1 MKVVASAPE
10 GLEKSLAEE
19 ISNLGGFN
27 INTYKRFINFECDFE
42 TFYRVHFYSRLAFRF
57 YREIASFNCY
67 DKQSLYAGVRDSF
80 DWLNWLHFDKT
91 FNVQV
96 TGRTSSLS
104 HTHFTALEVK
114 NSITDLQQAVWNKR
128 SNISLANPDFIIH
141 LHLNNN
147 KAILSLQSSVESLH
161 KRGYRP
167 AIGNAPLKE
176 NLASGLINMTKW
188 NGKVPLIDFMC
199 GSGTFLIEAVNQFLG
214 VPINIDQ
221 VYLFENWLDFRQDIY
236 LNEKNKAKN
245 KIINYEKLPTIIGCE
260 INKKVF
266 EQANV
271 NISLA
276 GLENYIELI
285 NNDFLAL
292 QLSCSPGIIICNPP
306 YGKKLG
312 DENEL
317 ICLYEQMGI
326 FLKNNFSGW
335 EFWLLSGNP
344 KLTKYLK
351 MKSSLKIPVS
361 NGGIDCRWI
370 KYLIRLFNFCLKRPL
385 LSCLNLLMFEED
397 KVLWLIFLQ
406 ASNLSLQEINR

>member
-1 MKVVASAPE
+1 MNVVASSPE

-57 YREIASFNCY
+57 YREIASFDCY
-67 DKQSLYAGVRDSF
+67 DKQSLYVGVRDSF

-128 SNISLANPDFIIH
+128 SNISLDNPDFIIH

-176 NLASGLINMTKW
+176 NLASGLINMTQW

-199 GSGTFLIEAVNQFLG
+199 GSGTFLIEAVNQYLG

-221 VYLFENWLDFRQDIY
+221 VYLFENWLDFRKDIY

-245 KIINYEKLPTIIGCE
+245 KIINYEKLPKIIGCE

-292 QLSCSPGIIICNPP
+292 QLSCTPGIIICNPP

-317 ICLYEQMGI
+317 IYLYEQMGI

-370 KYLIRLFNFCLKRPL
+370 KYLIR
-385 LSCLNLLMFEED
+385 
-397 KVLWLIFLQ
+397 
-406 ASNLSLQEINR
+406 

>member
-1 MKVVASAPE
+1 MNVVASSPE

-104 HTHFTALEVK
+104 HSHFTALEVK

-128 SNISLANPDFIIH
+128 SNISLDNPDFIIH

-221 VYLFENWLDFRQDIY
+221 LYLFENWLDFRKDAY

-266 EQANV
+266 AQANV

-292 QLSCSPGIIICNPP
+292 QLSCTPGIIICNPP

-370 KYLIRLFNFCLKRPL
+370 KYLIR
-385 LSCLNLLMFEED
+385 
-397 KVLWLIFLQ
+397 
-406 ASNLSLQEINR
+406 

>member
-1 MKVVASAPE
+1 MNVVASSPE

-128 SNISLANPDFIIH
+128 SNISLDNPDFIIH

-176 NLASGLINMTKW
+176 NLASGLINMTQW

-221 VYLFENWLDFRQDIY
+221 VYLFENWLDFRKDIY

-292 QLSCSPGIIICNPP
+292 QLTCTPGIIICNPP

-317 ICLYEQMGI
+317 IYLYEQMGI

-370 KYLIRLFNFCLKRPL
+370 KYLIR
-385 LSCLNLLMFEED
+385 
-397 KVLWLIFLQ
+397 
-406 ASNLSLQEINR
+406 

>member
-1 MKVVASAPE
+1 MNVVASSPE

-67 DKQSLYAGVRDSF
+67 DKQSLYVGVRDSF
-80 DWLNWLHFDKT
+80 DWLNWLHYEKT

-104 HTHFTALEVK
+104 HSHFTALEVK
-114 NSITDLQQAVWNKR
+114 NSITDLQQAIWNKR
-128 SNISLANPDFIIH
+128 SNISLDNPDFIIH

-176 NLASGLINMTKW
+176 NLASGLINMTQW

-221 VYLFENWLDFRQDIY
+221 VYLFENWLDFRKDIY

-292 QLSCSPGIIICNPP
+292 QLSCTPGIIICNPP

-370 KYLIRLFNFCLKRPL
+370 KYLIR
-385 LSCLNLLMFEED
+385 
-397 KVLWLIFLQ
+397 
-406 ASNLSLQEINR
+406 

>member
-1 MKVVASAPE
+1 MNVVASAPE
-10 GLEKSLAEE
+10 GLEKYLAKE

-57 YREIASFNCY
+57 YREISSFDCY
-67 DKQSLYAGVRDSF
+67 DKQSLYEGVRDSF
-80 DWLNWLHFDKT
+80 DWLNWLHYEKT

-114 NSITDLQQAVWNKR
+114 NSITDLQKAVWNKR
-128 SNISLANPDFIIH
+128 SNISLENPDFIIH

-147 KAILSLQSSVESLH
+147 KAIISFQSSVESLH

-176 NLASGLINMTKW
+176 NLASGLIKMTQW

-199 GSGTFLIEAVNQFLG
+199 GSGTFLIEAVNQFLE

-221 VYLFENWLDFRQDIY
+221 VYLFENWLDFRRDIY

-245 KIINYEKLPTIIGCE
+245 KIINYGKLPKIIGCE

-266 EQANV
+266 DQAKVNV
-271 NISLA
+271 SLA
-276 GLENYIELI
+276 GLEKYIELI
-285 NNDFLAL
+285 NNDFLEL
-292 QLSCSPGIIICNPP
+292 QLKYSPGIILCNPP

-317 ICLYEQMGI
+317 IWLYEQMGI
-326 FLKNNFSGW
+326 FLKDNFSGW

-370 KYLIRLFNFCLKRPL
+370 KYLIR
-385 LSCLNLLMFEED
+385 
-397 KVLWLIFLQ
+397 
-406 ASNLSLQEINR
+406 

>member
-1 MKVVASAPE
+1 MNVVASSPE

-19 ISNLGGFN
+19 ISNLGGIN

-176 NLASGLINMTKW
+176 NLASGLINMTQW

-199 GSGTFLIEAVNQFLG
+199 GSGTFLIEAVNQYLG

-221 VYLFENWLDFRQDIY
+221 VYLFENWLDFRKDIY

-292 QLSCSPGIIICNPP
+292 QLSCTPGIIICNPP

-317 ICLYEQMGI
+317 IYLYEQMGI

-370 KYLIRLFNFCLKRPL
+370 KYFIR
-385 LSCLNLLMFEED
+385 
-397 KVLWLIFLQ
+397 
-406 ASNLSLQEINR
+406 

>member
-1 MKVVASAPE
+1 MNVVASSPE

-128 SNISLANPDFIIH
+128 SNISLDNPDFIIH

-147 KAILSLQSSVESLH
+147 KAILSLQSSLESLH

-176 NLASGLINMTKW
+176 NLASGLINMTQW

-199 GSGTFLIEAVNQFLG
+199 GSGTFLIEAVNQYLG

-221 VYLFENWLDFRQDIY
+221 VYLFENWLDFRKDIY

-292 QLSCSPGIIICNPP
+292 QLSCTPGIIICNPP

-317 ICLYEQMGI
+317 IYLYEQMGI

-370 KYLIRLFNFCLKRPL
+370 KYLIR
-385 LSCLNLLMFEED
+385 
-397 KVLWLIFLQ
+397 
-406 ASNLSLQEINR
+406 

>member
-1 MKVVASAPE
+1 MKVVASAPG
-10 GLEKSLAEE
+10 GLEKYLAEE

-27 INTYKRFINFECDFE
+27 ISTFKRFINFECNFN

-67 DKQSLYAGVRDSF
+67 DKQSLYKGVRDSF
-80 DWLNWLHFDKT
+80 DWIDWLHYTKT

-128 SNISLANPDFIIH
+128 STISLDNPDFIIH

-147 KAILSLQSSVESLH
+147 KAIISLQSSVESLH

-167 AIGNAPLKE
+167 AVGNAPLKE
-176 NLASGLINMTKW
+176 NLASGLIKMTQW
-188 NGKVPLIDFMC
+188 NGKVPLIDIMC
-199 GSGTFLIEAVNQFLG
+199 GSGTFLIEAVNQFLK
-214 VPINIDQ
+214 VPLSIDQ
-221 VYLFENWLDFRQDIY
+221 EYLFENWLDFRKDIY
-236 LNEKNKAKN
+236 LYEKNKAKN
-245 KIINYEKLPTIIGCE
+245 KIINYEKLPKIIGCE

-266 EQANV
+266 DNAKV
-271 NISLA
+271 NRSLA

-285 NNDFLAL
+285 NNDFLEL
-292 QLSCSPGIIICNPP
+292 QLQFIPGIIICNPP
-306 YGKKLG
+306 YGKQLG

-317 ICLYEQMGI
+317 IKVYEKMGI

-344 KLTKYLK
+344 KLTQYLK

-370 KYLIRLFNFCLKRPL
+370 KYLIR
-385 LSCLNLLMFEED
+385 
-397 KVLWLIFLQ
+397 
-406 ASNLSLQEINR
+406 

>member
-1 MKVVASAPE
+1 MNVVASSPE

-80 DWLNWLHFDKT
+80 NWLNWLHFDKT

-128 SNISLANPDFIIH
+128 SNISLENPDFIIH

-221 VYLFENWLDFRQDIY
+221 VYLFENWLDFRKDIY

-245 KIINYEKLPTIIGCE
+245 KIINYEKLPKIIGCE

-266 EQANV
+266 EQANL

-276 GLENYIELI
+276 GLKNYIELI

-292 QLSCSPGIIICNPP
+292 QLSCTPGIIICNPP

-317 ICLYEQMGI
+317 IYLYEQMGI
-326 FLKNNFSGW
+326 FLKKNFSGW

-370 KYLIRLFNFCLKRPL
+370 KYLIR
-385 LSCLNLLMFEED
+385 
-397 KVLWLIFLQ
+397 
-406 ASNLSLQEINR
+406 

>member
-1 MKVVASAPE
+1 MNIVASAPE
-10 GLEKSLAEE
+10 GLEKCLAEE
-19 ISNLGGFN
+19 ILNLGGFN
-27 INTYKRFINFECDFE
+27 INTFKRFINFECDFE

-57 YREIASFNCY
+57 YREIASFRCY
-67 DKQSLYAGVRDSF
+67 DKQSLYEGVRDSF
-80 DWLNWLHFDKT
+80 DWLNWLPYEKT

-104 HTHFTALEVK
+104 HTYFTALEVK
-114 NSITDLQQAVWNKR
+114 NSITDLQQAAWNKR
-128 SNISLANPDFIIH
+128 SNISLDNPDFIIH
-141 LHLNNN
+141 LHLNND
-147 KAILSLQSSVESLH
+147 KAIISFQSSVESLH

-167 AIGNAPLKE
+167 AVGNAPLKE
-176 NLASGLINMTKW
+176 NLASGLINMTQW
-188 NGKVPLIDFMC
+188 NGKVPLVDFMC
-199 GSGTFLIEAVNQFLG
+199 GSGTFLIEAVNQFLE

-221 VYLFENWLDFRQDIY
+221 FYLFQNWLDFRKDIY

-245 KIINYEKLPTIIGCE
+245 KIINYEKLPKIIGYE

-266 EQANV
+266 EQAKV

-276 GLENYIELI
+276 GLENYVELI
-285 NNDFLAL
+285 NKDFLEI
-292 QLSCSPGIIICNPP
+292 QLKATPGIIVCNPP

-312 DENEL
+312 NENEL
-317 ICLYEQMGI
+317 ISLYEKMGI

-370 KYLIRLFNFCLKRPL
+370 KYLIR
-385 LSCLNLLMFEED
+385 
-397 KVLWLIFLQ
+397 
-406 ASNLSLQEINR
+406 

>member
-1 MKVVASAPE
+1 MNVVASSPE

-27 INTYKRFINFECDFE
+27 INTFKRFINFECDFE

-128 SNISLANPDFIIH
+128 SNISLDNPDFIIH

-176 NLASGLINMTKW
+176 NLASGLINMTQW

-214 VPINIDQ
+214 VPINIEQ
-221 VYLFENWLDFRQDIY
+221 VYLFENWLDFRKDIY

-292 QLSCSPGIIICNPP
+292 QLSCTPGIIICNPP

-370 KYLIRLFNFCLKRPL
+370 KYLIR
-385 LSCLNLLMFEED
+385 
-397 KVLWLIFLQ
+397 
-406 ASNLSLQEINR
+406 

>member
-1 MKVVASAPE
+1 MNVVASSPE

-128 SNISLANPDFIIH
+128 SNISLDNPDFIIH

-176 NLASGLINMTKW
+176 NLASGLINMTQW

-221 VYLFENWLDFRQDIY
+221 VYLFENWLDFRKDIY

-285 NNDFLAL
+285 NNDFLEL
-292 QLSCSPGIIICNPP
+292 QLKCTPGIIICNPP

-370 KYLIRLFNFCLKRPL
+370 KYLIR
-385 LSCLNLLMFEED
+385 
-397 KVLWLIFLQ
+397 
-406 ASNLSLQEINR
+406 

>member
-1 MKVVASAPE
+1 MNVVASAPE
-10 GLEKSLAEE
+10 GLEKYLAKE

-114 NSITDLQQAVWNKR
+114 NSITDLQKAVWNKR
-128 SNISLANPDFIIH
+128 SNISLDNPDFIIH

-176 NLASGLINMTKW
+176 NLASGLINMTQW

-199 GSGTFLIEAVNQFLG
+199 GSGTFLIEAVNQFLE

-221 VYLFENWLDFRQDIY
+221 VYLFENWLDFRKDIY

-285 NNDFLAL
+285 NNDFLEL
-292 QLSCSPGIIICNPP
+292 QLKCTPGIIICNPP

-370 KYLIRLFNFCLKRPL
+370 KYLIR
-385 LSCLNLLMFEED
+385 
-397 KVLWLIFLQ
+397 
-406 ASNLSLQEINR
+406 

>member
-1 MKVVASAPE
+1 MNVVASAPE
-10 GLEKSLAEE
+10 GLEKYLAEE
-19 ISNLGGFN
+19 ISNLGGIK

-67 DKQSLYAGVRDSF
+67 DKQSLYEGVRDSF
-80 DWLNWLHFDKT
+80 NWLNWLHYEKT

-114 NSITDLQQAVWNKR
+114 NAITDLQQAVWNKR
-128 SNISLANPDFIIH
+128 SNISLENPDFIIH

-147 KAILSLQSSVESLH
+147 KAIISLQSSVESLH

-167 AIGNAPLKE
+167 AVGNAPLKE
-176 NLASGLINMTKW
+176 NLASGLINMTQW

-221 VYLFENWLDFRQDIY
+221 VYLFENWLDFRKDIY

-292 QLSCSPGIIICNPP
+292 QLSCTPGIIICNPP

-317 ICLYEQMGI
+317 IYLYEQMGI

-370 KYLIRLFNFCLKRPL
+370 KYLIR
-385 LSCLNLLMFEED
+385 
-397 KVLWLIFLQ
+397 
-406 ASNLSLQEINR
+406 

>member
-1 MKVVASAPE
+1 MNVVASSPE

-27 INTYKRFINFECDFE
+27 INTYKRFINFECDCE
-42 TFYRVHFYSRLAFRF
+42 TFYRVHLYSRLAFRF

-128 SNISLANPDFIIH
+128 SNISLDNPDFIIH

-176 NLASGLINMTKW
+176 NLASGLINMTQW

-221 VYLFENWLDFRQDIY
+221 VYLFENWLDFRKDIY

-260 INKKVF
+260 MNKKVF

-292 QLSCSPGIIICNPP
+292 QLSCTPGIIICNPP

-317 ICLYEQMGI
+317 IYLYEQMGI

-370 KYLIRLFNFCLKRPL
+370 KYLIR
-385 LSCLNLLMFEED
+385 
-397 KVLWLIFLQ
+397 
-406 ASNLSLQEINR
+406 

>member
-1 MKVVASAPE
+1 MNVVASAPE
-10 GLEKSLAEE
+10 GLEKYLAKE

-27 INTYKRFINFECDFE
+27 INTFKRFINFECDFE
-42 TFYRVHFYSRLAFRF
+42 TFYRVHFYSRVAFRF

-67 DKQSLYAGVRDSF
+67 DRQSLYEGVRDSF
-80 DWLNWLHFDKT
+80 DWLHWLHFDKT

-104 HTHFTALEVK
+104 HSHFTALQVK

-128 SNISLANPDFIIH
+128 SNISLDNPDFIIH

-147 KAILSLQSSVESLH
+147 RAIISLQSSVESLH

-176 NLASGLINMTKW
+176 NLASGLINMTQW

-221 VYLFENWLDFRQDIY
+221 DYLFENWLDFRKDIY
-236 LNEKNKAKN
+236 LKEKNKAKN

-285 NNDFLAL
+285 NNDFLEL
-292 QLSCSPGIIICNPP
+292 QLKCAPGIIICNPP

-326 FLKNNFSGW
+326 FLKNSFSGW

-351 MKSSLKIPVS
+351 IKSSLKIPIS

-370 KYLIRLFNFCLKRPL
+370 KYLIR
-385 LSCLNLLMFEED
+385 
-397 KVLWLIFLQ
+397 
-406 ASNLSLQEINR
+406 

>member
-1 MKVVASAPE
+1 MNVVASSPA

-128 SNISLANPDFIIH
+128 SNISLDNPDFIIH

-176 NLASGLINMTKW
+176 NLASGLINMTQW

-221 VYLFENWLDFRQDIY
+221 VYLFENWLDFRKDIY

-292 QLSCSPGIIICNPP
+292 QLSCTPGIIICNPP

-370 KYLIRLFNFCLKRPL
+370 KYLIR
-385 LSCLNLLMFEED
+385 
-397 KVLWLIFLQ
+397 
-406 ASNLSLQEINR
+406 

>member
-1 MKVVASAPE
+1 MNVVASSPE

-80 DWLNWLHFDKT
+80 DWLNWLHYEKT

-128 SNISLANPDFIIH
+128 SNISLENPDFIIH

-147 KAILSLQSSVESLH
+147 KAIISLQSSLDSLH

-167 AIGNAPLKE
+167 AVGNAPLKE
-176 NLASGLINMTKW
+176 NLASGLINMTQW

-199 GSGTFLIEAVNQFLG
+199 GSGTFLIEAVNQFLE

-221 VYLFENWLDFRQDIY
+221 VYLFENWLDFRKDIY

-292 QLSCSPGIIICNPP
+292 QLSCTPGIIICNPP

-370 KYLIRLFNFCLKRPL
+370 KYLIR
-385 LSCLNLLMFEED
+385 
-397 KVLWLIFLQ
+397 
-406 ASNLSLQEINR
+406 

>member
-1 MKVVASAPE
+1 MNVVASSPE
-10 GLEKSLAEE
+10 GLEKYLAEE
-19 ISNLGGFN
+19 IANLGGFN

-96 TGRTSSLS
+96 TGRTPSLS

-167 AIGNAPLKE
+167 AVGNAPLKE
-176 NLASGLINMTKW
+176 NLASGLIKMTQW

-199 GSGTFLIEAVNQFLG
+199 GSGTFLIEAVNQFLE

-221 VYLFENWLDFRQDIY
+221 VYLFENWLDFRKDIY

-266 EQANV
+266 EQASV

-292 QLSCSPGIIICNPP
+292 QLSCTPGIIICNPP

-317 ICLYEQMGI
+317 IYLYEQMGI

-370 KYLIRLFNFCLKRPL
+370 KYLIR
-385 LSCLNLLMFEED
+385 
-397 KVLWLIFLQ
+397 
-406 ASNLSLQEINR
+406 

>member
-10 GLEKSLAEE
+10 GLEKYLAEE

-176 NLASGLINMTKW
+176 NLASGLINMTQW

-199 GSGTFLIEAVNQFLG
+199 GSGTFLIEAVNQYLE

-221 VYLFENWLDFRQDIY
+221 VYLFENWLDFRKDIY

-292 QLSCSPGIIICNPP
+292 QLSCTPGIIICNPP

-317 ICLYEQMGI
+317 IYLYEQMGI

-370 KYLIRLFNFCLKRPL
+370 KYLIR
-385 LSCLNLLMFEED
+385 
-397 KVLWLIFLQ
+397 
-406 ASNLSLQEINR
+406 

>member
-1 MKVVASAPE
+1 MNVVASSPE

-128 SNISLANPDFIIH
+128 SNISLDNPDLIIH

-176 NLASGLINMTKW
+176 NLASGLINMTQW

-266 EQANV
+266 EQANL

-285 NNDFLAL
+285 NKDFLEL
-292 QLSCSPGIIICNPP
+292 QLSCTPGIIICNPP

-317 ICLYEQMGI
+317 ISLYEQMGI
-326 FLKNNFSGW
+326 FLKNNFSAW

-370 KYLIRLFNFCLKRPL
+370 KYLIR
-385 LSCLNLLMFEED
+385 
-397 KVLWLIFLQ
+397 
-406 ASNLSLQEINR
+406 

>member
-1 MKVVASAPE
+1 MNVVASSPA

-80 DWLNWLHFDKT
+80 DWLHWLHFDKT

-104 HTHFTALEVK
+104 HTHYTALEVK

-128 SNISLANPDFIIH
+128 SNVSLANPDFIIH

-176 NLASGLINMTKW
+176 NLASGLINMTQW

-199 GSGTFLIEAVNQFLG
+199 GSGTFLIEAVNQYLG

-221 VYLFENWLDFRQDIY
+221 VYLFENWLDFRKDIY

-292 QLSCSPGIIICNPP
+292 QLSCTPGIIICNPP

-317 ICLYEQMGI
+317 IYLYEQMGL

-370 KYLIRLFNFCLKRPL
+370 KYLIR
-385 LSCLNLLMFEED
+385 
-397 KVLWLIFLQ
+397 
-406 ASNLSLQEINR
+406 

>member
-1 MKVVASAPE
+1 MNVVASSPE

-114 NSITDLQQAVWNKR
+114 NSITDLQQEVWNKR

-176 NLASGLINMTKW
+176 NLASGLINMTQW

-199 GSGTFLIEAVNQFLG
+199 GSGTFLIEAVNQYLG

-221 VYLFENWLDFRQDIY
+221 VYLFENWLDFRKDIY

-245 KIINYEKLPTIIGCE
+245 KIINYEKLPRIIGCE

-292 QLSCSPGIIICNPP
+292 QLSCTPGIIICNPP

-317 ICLYEQMGI
+317 IYLYEQMGI

-370 KYLIRLFNFCLKRPL
+370 KYLIR
-385 LSCLNLLMFEED
+385 
-397 KVLWLIFLQ
+397 
-406 ASNLSLQEINR
+406 

>member
-1 MKVVASAPE
+1 MNVVASSPE

-57 YREIASFNCY
+57 YREIASFNCN

-114 NSITDLQQAVWNKR
+114 NSITDLHQAVWNKR
-128 SNISLANPDFIIH
+128 SNISLNNPDFIIH

-176 NLASGLINMTKW
+176 NLASGLINMTQW

-221 VYLFENWLDFRQDIY
+221 VYLFENWLDFRKDIY

-292 QLSCSPGIIICNPP
+292 QLSCTPGIIICNPP

-370 KYLIRLFNFCLKRPL
+370 KYLIR
-385 LSCLNLLMFEED
+385 
-397 KVLWLIFLQ
+397 
-406 ASNLSLQEINR
+406 

>member
-1 MKVVASAPE
+1 MNVVASAPE
-10 GLEKSLAEE
+10 GLEKYLAKE

-27 INTYKRFINFECDFE
+27 INIYRRFVNFECDFE
-42 TFYRVHFYSRLAFRF
+42 TFCRVHFYSRLAFRF

-67 DKQSLYAGVRDSF
+67 DKQSLYEGVRDSF

-128 SNISLANPDFIIH
+128 SNISLDNPDFIIH

-176 NLASGLINMTKW
+176 NLASGLINMTQW

-221 VYLFENWLDFRQDIY
+221 VYLFENWLDFRKDIY
-236 LNEKNKAKN
+236 LNEKNKAIN

-285 NNDFLAL
+285 NNDFLSL
-292 QLSCSPGIIICNPP
+292 QLSCTPGIIICNPP

-317 ICLYEQMGI
+317 IYLYEQMGI

-370 KYLIRLFNFCLKRPL
+370 KYLIR
-385 LSCLNLLMFEED
+385 
-397 KVLWLIFLQ
+397 
-406 ASNLSLQEINR
+406 

>member
-1 MKVVASAPE
+1 MNVVASSPE

-80 DWLNWLHFDKT
+80 DWLHWLHFDKT

-128 SNISLANPDFIIH
+128 SNISLENPDFIIH

-176 NLASGLINMTKW
+176 NLASGLINMTQW

-199 GSGTFLIEAVNQFLG
+199 GSGTFLIEAVNQYLG

-221 VYLFENWLDFRQDIY
+221 VYLFENWLDFRKDIY

-292 QLSCSPGIIICNPP
+292 QLSCTPGIIICNPP

-317 ICLYEQMGI
+317 IYLYEQMGI

-370 KYLIRLFNFCLKRPL
+370 KYLIR
-385 LSCLNLLMFEED
+385 
-397 KVLWLIFLQ
+397 
-406 ASNLSLQEINR
+406 

>member
-1 MKVVASAPE
+1 MNVVASSPE
-10 GLEKSLAEE
+10 GLEKYLAKE

-27 INTYKRFINFECDFE
+27 VNTYKRFINFECDFE

-57 YREIASFNCY
+57 YREITSFNCY
-67 DKQSLYAGVRDSF
+67 DKQSLYEGVRDSF
-80 DWLNWLHFDKT
+80 DWLNWLHYEKT

-114 NSITDLQQAVWNKR
+114 NSITDLQKAVWNKR
-128 SNISLANPDFIIH
+128 SNISLENPDFIIH

-147 KAILSLQSSVESLH
+147 KAIISLQSSVESLH

-167 AIGNAPLKE
+167 AVGNAPLKE
-176 NLASGLINMTKW
+176 NLASGLINMTQW

-221 VYLFENWLDFRQDIY
+221 VYLFENWLDFRKDIY
-236 LNEKNKAKN
+236 LNEKNRAKN
-245 KIINYEKLPTIIGCE
+245 KIINYEKLPKIIGCE

-285 NNDFLAL
+285 NNDFLEL
-292 QLSCSPGIIICNPP
+292 QLRCIPGIIICNPP

-317 ICLYEQMGI
+317 IYLYDQMGM

-370 KYLIRLFNFCLKRPL
+370 KYLIR
-385 LSCLNLLMFEED
+385 
-397 KVLWLIFLQ
+397 
-406 ASNLSLQEINR
+406 